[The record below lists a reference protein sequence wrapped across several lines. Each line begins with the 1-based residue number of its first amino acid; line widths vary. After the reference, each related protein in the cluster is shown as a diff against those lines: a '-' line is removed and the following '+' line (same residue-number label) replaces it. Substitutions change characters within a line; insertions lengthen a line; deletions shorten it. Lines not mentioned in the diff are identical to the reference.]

1 MTRQV
6 TDNLYID
13 LEYFTPEDYYVY
25 EARAEANFASAATF
39 TCTATSSA
47 TVSFEANLSSAASTT
62 TVVTRIKSFV
72 IDVGSLF
79 TPSITAV
86 ATKNSTAV
94 LDVVAT
100 LSSTVERNR
109 SVDIALATQAN
120 LSAQAAKTF
129 GFASNLNSNFSQT
142 ATAVRIKS
150 LSSSLEAS
158 NTLSATPNRIKG
170 FSAALSSQCSLTAQ
184 VTDLDLAQA
193 ALTSAFALTASATR
207 VRRSAVTLST
217 TATVSASGDKT
228 LSTWRSYH
236 WGWGLRQ
243 GAYPGSGGTYQH
255 FSSAGTAIDDDENVY
270 ELVTRYTEQT
280 GNDANTLIL
289 VKRNALG
296 DVQWKRQFDLGTVSG
311 ISPVSNAKI
320 TYFNGYL
327 YISASNFSSSGPAWT
342 SRIWKLDLD
351 GARQWGRVAFK
362 IVDHYVDSTGV
373 YFLSGLTTSDVYK
386 LNDSTGTTAWIG
398 QYNQTVDNVPMSIT
412 GDANYIYFSTEDPH
426 IFALNKS
433 TGAQVWRRRLDLVSG
448 EVDKPNVL
456 DVNADDELVLVHQ
469 RSTSSSYIVTLNPS
483 TGAALSSKTIND
495 AINELVIDEYTGQY
509 YLIGENTTSPSIVY
523 SLNSDLTADWTRQF
537 LNSVELNEANFSVA
551 FNEYHLYL
559 GGVGIDPDLGGGASY
574 LLKTRKDGGIT
585 YTGLNLKSPYSGTFQ
600 FSDTTAPTIASASV
614 SSITSTTGTYSTTTG
629 NLSTDSTNWTTESST
644 IDYEWI
650 NVVDGLSVGNT
661 ASFTV
666 AAIPTYIRNANA
678 AISSQATF
686 SAQPTVVKKGE
697 AALSSQATVT
707 ASASRTRGVNANITA
722 QATLTAN
729 VARTRGINAS
739 VSAQVTVT
747 PIARKTASAGSA
759 VSSAFAIASTLL
771 RIRSSAIATESVA
784 TQLSAVAKVGRG
796 LVTINAVSTLNCD
809 AFKAVIAQ
817 GNLSSNFAVS
827 AEANLVK
834 EVSAGLQSAVTVTAS
849 INRSRNVGA
858 GFTAQATVTAD
869 VIKAIFADAILTAS
883 GQLTATAS
891 RNRPSGASITTRA
904 TLSATPSSQI
914 LVTAGLISR
923 ATVLAQGRFIVNAQ
937 ANLTAFN
944 TVVTLGS
951 VIQLDPYLTYVIEP
965 ETRRFKIS
973 EETRLF
979 ALNQETRGY
988 LITEET
994 REYAVEQQ
1002 SAVNII

>member
-72 IDVGSLF
+72 IDVGALF

-129 GFASNLNSNFSQT
+129 GFTSNLDSNFSQT

-170 FSAALSSQCSLTAQ
+170 FSAALSAQCSLTAQ

-193 ALTSAFALTASATR
+193 ALTSAFTLTASATR
-207 VRRSAVTLST
+207 VRRSAVALST
-217 TATVSASGDKT
+217 AATVTVSAIKT

-236 WGWGLRQ
+236 WAWGLRQ
-243 GAYPGSGGTYQH
+243 GAVPGSGGVYQH
-255 FSSAGTAIDDDENVY
+255 IFSRSSAVDDNENVY
-270 ELVTRYTEQT
+270 ELSTRWTEQT
-280 GNDANTLIL
+280 SPLNALLL
-289 VKRNALG
+289 VKRTSQG
-296 DVQWKRQFDLGTVSG
+296 EVVWKKQFDLGVVG
-311 ISPVSNAKI
+311 FQNHPEHAKI

-327 YISASNFSSSGPAWT
+327 YISTSYYTTSSAWE

-351 GARQWGRVAFK
+351 GARQWGRVSFK

-386 LNDSTGTTAWIG
+386 LNDSNGTTAWIG
-398 QYNQTVDNVPMSIT
+398 QYSQTVDNVPMSIT

-433 TGAQVWRRRLDLVSG
+433 TGAQVWRRRLDLVSS
-448 EVDKPNVL
+448 ERDRLNHL
-456 DVNADDELVLVHQ
+456 DINADDELVIAHNKGDG
-469 RSTSSSYIVTLNPS
+469 TSYIVDINTS
-483 TGAALSSKTIND
+483 TGAANSSKNINK
-495 AINELVIDEYTGQY
+495 AVNELFIDEYTGQHY
-509 YLIGENTTSPSIVY
+509 VLSTTGTNAAVVY
-523 SLNSDLTADWTRQF
+523 ALNDDLTVGWSRRF
-537 LNSVELNEANFSVA
+537 LVSTLDDLERMWYVA

-559 GGVGIDPDLGGGASY
+559 GGVGIDFDLGGGASY
-574 LLKTRKDGGIT
+574 LLKTKKDGGT
-585 YTGLNLKSPYSGTFQ
+585 DYTNAVLRTPYSGTFE
-600 FSDTTAPTIASASV
+600 FTDAGDPTISTASV
-614 SSITSTTGTYSTTTG
+614 NSITSTTGTYSTTTG

-686 SAQPTVVKKGE
+686 SAQPTVIKKGE

-707 ASASRTRGVNANITA
+707 ANNARTRGVNANITA

-739 VSAQVTVT
+739 VSAQAIVT

-784 TQLSAVAKVGRG
+784 TQLSAVAKVGSA
-796 LVTINAVSTLNCD
+796 LVTIETASTLNCD

-891 RNRPSGASITTRA
+891 RNRPSGASITARA

-965 ETRRFKIS
+965 ETRKFKIS

-979 ALNQETRGY
+979 AVNQETRGY